1 MSPLERLLRL
11 NIQQQRLE
19 HTRQKLLYQH
29 RMKLNRIDAL
39 QDKLNVKHD
48 IAFRELEFEMRE
60 QYRIRRRVSLEDTFP
75 ESGPVDLTDYDFLE

>member
-11 NIQQQRLE
+11 NIQQKRLE
-19 HTRQKLLYQH
+19 HTRQKLLYEH

-39 QDKLNVKHD
+39 QAKLNVKQD

-60 QYRIRRRVSLEDTFP
+60 QYRIRRRASLEDTFP
-75 ESGPVDLTDYDFLE
+75 ESGPLDLTGYEFLE